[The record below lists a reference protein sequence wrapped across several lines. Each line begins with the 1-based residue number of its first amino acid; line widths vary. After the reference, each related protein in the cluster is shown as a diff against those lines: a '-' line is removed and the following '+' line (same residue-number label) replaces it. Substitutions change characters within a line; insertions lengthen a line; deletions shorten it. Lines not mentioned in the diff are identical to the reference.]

1 MCCDANSVGLRSH
14 SSNGTIGVTGLINGL
29 DNYNK
34 PILYDSTTSGSLP
47 ASVTTTNLIT
57 KYGFVPFIG
66 VEIS

>member
-1 MCCDANSVGLRSH
+1 
-14 SSNGTIGVTGLINGL
+14 
-29 DNYNK
+29 
-34 PILYDSTTSGSLP
+34 LYDSTTTASLP